1 MLCILFIDKS
11 ASWSQYSDSNT
22 SSASGAR
29 GAAGPGGAP
38 QSPRDEEEGADEALL
53 RDSDLS
59 GDGAVRIS
67 EGSSSSMEA
76 ASVRDSGSS
85 SNPRDRAGSKPYP
98 RHRRPVRYWRRRGS
112 RGKDRREGAGSF
124 LGSLTQMFSFSRR
137 SRNHYDQLKGPLL
150 GVEVGFS
157 EAQELAQEVDNIT
170 NEGTY

>member
-1 MLCILFIDKS
+1 MLFIFFIDKS

-29 GAAGPGGAP
+29 GAAGPA

-67 EGSSSSMEA
+67 EGSSSSMGA
-76 ASVRDSGSS
+76 ASERDSGSS
-85 SNPRDRAGSKPYP
+85 SNPRDRAGSKPSS
-98 RHRRPVRYWRRRGS
+98 RGS
-112 RGKDRREGAGSF
+112 RGKDRRDGVGSF

>member
-85 SNPRDRAGSKPYP
+85 SNPRDRAGSKPSS
-98 RHRRPVRYWRRRGS
+98 RGS